1 MKIIRTIAI
10 AASAILLLLS
20 CAKEKTIL
28 MSPIGDSVGIFAD
41 VEASV
46 IWNDPDSVFIWQS
59 EKNNG
64 VLHTSDGSG
73 RWNFT
78 GTLDSS
84 FNPDKECRF
93 LSNVAAISGF
103 EAGKI
108 YTAVPEEQTGDA
120 DDWPLFSISYSA
132 LAIPVSNGDGSFHL
146 SPRTAMKNLTSAV
159 DVTLPEGLEIKSL
172 VAEGFSRADKTRR
185 NITGTMT
192 FCPADASIT
201 GLRADNGSGKVSL
214 ELTTSADE
222 RSIRFWLAPGDG
234 AVDSLCLTF
243 TNPDGIE
250 KALGFTMENPLS
262 PGQSIN
268 LGKVKVVYPIP
279 LKTTVFSIKHAADI
293 ELSLS
298 NNQAEHLYYTFKVG
312 SEPEDPT
319 ETSAEWISTT
329 HIYPQNDCYYK
340 VLAVSEGCTSSL
352 SKAYV
357 RMDIAVKGFSITIP
371 SGGSKPVG
379 FATVT
384 NSHPED
390 QPFLTVEA
398 NGCYQIYQG
407 GYLDF
412 HFNAKHN
419 CDGALYLKLRNE
431 KKVTFFYDGTDKGNY
446 KNTGD
451 TKKWYTHNIFKVS
464 VKAGKEVMF
473 RPNTN
478 DTLIYGFAWL
488 EQGF

>member
-1 MKIIRTIAI
+1 MKSIRTII
-10 AASAILLLLS
+10 VAAFAILLFPS

-28 MSPIGDSVGIFAD
+28 ISPVGDSVDIFAE
-41 VEASV
+41 VEAQDP
-46 IWNDPDSVFIWQS
+46 WNNPDSVFIWQS
-59 EKNNG
+59 EKDNG
-64 VLHTSDGSG
+64 VLHTTDGSG

-78 GTLDSS
+78 GTLGSS
-84 FNPDKECRF
+84 FNPDKKCRF

-103 EAGKI
+103 EADKI
-108 YTAVPEEQTGDA
+108 YTKVPEEQTGSA
-120 DDWPLFSISYSA
+120 DDWPLFSISCSA

-146 SPRTAMKNLTSAV
+146 SPRTAMKNLTATV
-159 DVTLPEGLEIKSL
+159 DVTLPEGLEIRSL
-172 VAEGFSRADKTRR
+172 VAEGFSRADKVHR

-192 FCPADASIT
+192 FCPTDASISD
-201 GLRADNGSGKVSL
+201 LRADKGSGKVSL
-214 ELTTSADE
+214 GLTTSAEE

-234 AVDSLCLTF
+234 IVDSLCLTF
-243 TNPDGIE
+243 TNNDGIE
-250 KALGFTMENPLS
+250 KSLGFTMEHPLES
-262 PGQSIN
+262 GQSIDF
-268 LGKVKVVYPIP
+268 GKVKVVYPIP
-279 LKTTVFSIKHAADI
+279 LKATTFSIKHAADI

-319 ETSAEWISTT
+319 ESSAEWTSTT
-329 HIYPQNDCYYK
+329 HIYPQDDCYYK

-352 SKAYV
+352 SKAYI
-357 RMDIAVKGFSITIP
+357 RMNIAVKGFSITIP
-371 SGGSKPVG
+371 AGGSNTVG

-384 NSHPED
+384 NSYTED

-407 GYLDF
+407 GYIDF
-412 HFNAKHN
+412 HFNAKHD

-431 KKVTFFYDGTDKGNY
+431 KKVTFFYDGANKGNY

-451 TKKWYTHNIFKVS
+451 TKKWYTNNVFKAS
-464 VKAGKEVMF
+464 VKEGKEVMF

-478 DTLIYGFAWL
+478 DTLMYGFAWL